1 MNQIDIKK
9 IIALSTTSQLSLII
23 IVCCIGQY
31 DLAFMHLV
39 FHGFFKALLFL
50 GRGVA
55 IHSSPTSSQDSIKLN
70 LLIKG
75 SPFLQTVFTF
85 GVLGLMGAPF
95 MGSFHSKHLILDS
108 VLSISYFGFTRMLV
122 NLTLYLSPVLTLG
135 YSLKLLFIISKKPT
149 SAVLTSSYIKGY
161 YIDLEVVVPLSLL
174 CILSFA
180 TGLSFWYR
188 ISAATDSLVSGEDI
202 FFSLFLFVFFI
213 GLLYYIAIFQ
223 DSLGFLYNISDSI
236 ANVNILYLRNLL
248 TLHFFHLV
256 EILYIKK
263 GLKLVFPVYGMR
275 KGPNVL
281 FPKFFS
287 LEIYIFSYLYN
298 LASVFSLIS
307 LLLIFLALS

>member
-1 MNQIDIKK
+1 MSQIDIKK

-23 IVCCIGQY
+23 IVCCTGQY

-50 GRGVA
+50 GRGVI

-70 LLIKG
+70 LFTKR

-95 MGSFHSKHLILDS
+95 MGSFHRKHLILDN
-108 VLSISYFGFTRMLV
+108 VLSVSYSGFTRILV
-122 NLTLYLSPVLTLG
+122 YVALYLSPVLTLG
-135 YSLKLLFIISKKPT
+135 YSLKLLFIILRKPA
-149 SAVLTSSYIKGY
+149 SEVLTLSYIKGSY
-161 YIDLEVVVPLSLL
+161 TDLEVVVPLSLL
-174 CILSFA
+174 CLLSFA
-180 TGLSFWYR
+180 TGLSFWQR
-188 ISAATDSLVSGEDI
+188 ITAAIDSLLSCEDI

-213 GLLYYIAIFQ
+213 GFLYYIVIIQ
-223 DSLGFLYNISDSI
+223 HPTCFLYNISDFI
-236 ANVNILYLRNLL
+236 AKVNILHLRNLL

-281 FPKFFS
+281 FPKCFS
-287 LEIYIFSYLYN
+287 LEICIFIYLYN
-298 LASVFSLIS
+298 LASVFL
-307 LLLIFLALS
+307 LLLFLLIFLALS